1 MNDRPPFSRRDIIR
15 GVSTL
20 GLAAAGFTAFPAF
33 ASDEDD
39 YKALVCVM
47 LRGGLDNFDTV
58 IPVDRGG
65 YAAWSSRRV
74 SLLERY
80 AEVAG
85 TSRDRAALLPLP
97 GAGAEN
103 HGFVPEFAPLADLYS
118 KGRLALVANVGPLM
132 APTTRQA
139 LEADEVLQPPRLA
152 SHSDQ
157 YAMWSTLNL
166 EGSNVGWGG
175 RFLDRLAVTSPFS
188 SISFSGVQA
197 IGQGSDVDQLALTGP
212 RMANIPGLRQT
223 PGRRSRPI
231 DAIYR
236 DHLIGNDH
244 QHVDVLMRD
253 VAREQSR
260 ALQQAAFMRAIVHNN
275 PIGNRVAIEGNG
287 LSNAL
292 AAVMSTIDARSQHEA
307 KRQVFV
313 VSLNGF
319 DTHRNEAETLPAK
332 QRQVAEALSR
342 FDAVLERQ
350 GYGDKV
356 TTFTVSDFG
365 RTLAANASGTDHG
378 WGGHHFVMGGAVK
391 GGRVIGQLTPP
402 TLDHDQAWARRG
414 GLIPTIAIEQYGAAL
429 GRWFGVP
436 ASDMA
441 SVFPNLGRFDADA
454 VDIF

>member
-1 MNDRPPFSRRDIIR
+1 
-15 GVSTL
+15 
-20 GLAAAGFTAFPAF
+20 
-33 ASDEDD
+33 
-39 YKALVCVM
+39 
-47 LRGGLDNFDTV
+47 
-58 IPVDRGG
+58 
-65 YAAWSSRRV
+65 
-74 SLLERY
+74 
-80 AEVAG
+80 
-85 TSRDRAALLPLP
+85 
-97 GAGAEN
+97 
-103 HGFVPEFAPLADLYS
+103 
-118 KGRLALVANVGPLM
+118 
-132 APTTRQA
+132 
-139 LEADEVLQPPRLA
+139 
-152 SHSDQ
+152 DQ

-244 QHVDVLMRD
+244 HHVDVLMRD

-292 AAVMSTIDARSQHEA
+292 AAVMSTIDARSQHQA